1 MYTNKY
7 LPKQQYDFWD
17 YNGMHV
23 SSWVVPL
30 IFNSKGEKQ
39 KPVFNL

>member
-17 YNGMHV
+17 YNV

-39 KPVFNL
+39 KHVFNL